1 MQSGSAAHVHH
12 EHQADM
18 TAIAWPWGTSLRYPH
33 NLIWHCNC
41 LLSAM
46 RTCSQF
52 IPRLPNPCAV
62 QSSSPLYKI
71 RAE

>member
-41 LLSAM
+41 SIVCNAYLFPIHSTTA
-46 RTCSQF
+46 
-52 IPRLPNPCAV
+52 
-62 QSSSPLYKI
+62 
-71 RAE
+71 